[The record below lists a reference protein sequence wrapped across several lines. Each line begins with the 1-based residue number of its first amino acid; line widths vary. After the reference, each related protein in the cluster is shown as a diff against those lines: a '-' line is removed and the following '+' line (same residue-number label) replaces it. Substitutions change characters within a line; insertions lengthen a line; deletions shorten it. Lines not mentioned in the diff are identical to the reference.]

1 MVPLFQQR
9 EKTKVQ
15 NLGKW
20 PILFHVEQKYII
32 PCIIKL
38 WYDSD
43 AEFLMLE
50 SVYVQQVI
58 EEQLFGQQELF
69 KGMSRPV
76 LRRDEQGELC
86 LAVFLTL
93 FSLHSVETGMF
104 ERPRYFILADI
115 NNAAVKEFI
124 DTKYDHDFSNAS
136 GERDYDLRSREDPVT
151 RNFYD
156 ETYAILDEV
165 RKKYLETG
173 VFDGRRYRVYLKRIT
188 EHCPI
193 AYRRFFR
200 ELSV

>member
-1 MVPLFQQR
+1 
-9 EKTKVQ
+9 
-15 NLGKW
+15 
-20 PILFHVEQKYII
+20 
-32 PCIIKL
+32 
-38 WYDSD
+38 
-43 AEFLMLE
+43 MLE
-50 SVYVQQVI
+50 SVYIQQVI

-76 LRRDEQGELC
+76 LRRDEQGKLC

-93 FSLHSVETGMF
+93 FSLHSFETGMF

-115 NNAAVKEFI
+115 SNAAVKEFI
-124 DTKYDHDFSNAS
+124 DTKYDHDFSDAS

-173 VFDGRRYRVYLKRIT
+173 VFDERRYHVYLKRIT
-188 EHCPI
+188 SHCPI